1 MDSLKVGKEIYSL
14 LNGNDSLTG
23 VVGSKIYPII
33 VEKET
38 TYPFIVYKRSNI
50 IPSYTK
56 DFHFKDEVIIDIICV
71 SDDYSESVDI
81 ASMVRDILE
90 DKRFADFNIFSDIV
104 GINLYSADDDFIDDA
119 YVQTLSFNLII
130 TK

>member
-50 IPSYTK
+50 IPDYTK
-56 DFHFKDEVIIDIICV
+56 DFSFVLKQKKETKKN
-71 SDDYSESVDI
+71 SRLTFFSYSHPSL
-81 ASMVRDILE
+81 R
-90 DKRFADFNIFSDIV
+90 
-104 GINLYSADDDFIDDA
+104 
-119 YVQTLSFNLII
+119 
-130 TK
+130 

>member
-14 LNGNDSLTG
+14 LNGSSLLTNI
-23 VVGSKIYPII
+23 VGSKIYPII

-50 IPSYTK
+50 IPNYTK
-56 DFHFKDEVIIDIICV
+56 DFHFKDEVIIDVICV
-71 SDDYSESVDI
+71 SNDYSESVDI
-81 ASMVRDILE
+81 ASIVRDILE
-90 DKRFADFNIFSDIV
+90 DKRFT
-104 GINLYSADDDFIDDA
+104 GIESIKLESADEDFMDDA
-119 YVQTLSFNLII
+119 YIQTLSFNLTI

>member
-14 LNGNDSLTG
+14 LNGSSSLTDI
-23 VVGSKIYPII
+23 VGSKIYPII

-50 IPSYTK
+50 IPDYTK

-71 SDDYSESVDI
+71 SNNYSESINI
-81 ASMVRDILE
+81 ASIVRNILE
-90 DKRFADFNIFSDIV
+90 DKRFADIESIK
-104 GINLYSADDDFIDDA
+104 LESADEDFIENA
-119 YVQTLSFNLII
+119 YIQTLSFNLTI

>member
-50 IPSYTK
+50 IPDYIIPDYTK

-90 DKRFADFNIFSDIV
+90 DKRFADIESIK
-104 GINLYSADDDFIDDA
+104 LESADEDFIDDA